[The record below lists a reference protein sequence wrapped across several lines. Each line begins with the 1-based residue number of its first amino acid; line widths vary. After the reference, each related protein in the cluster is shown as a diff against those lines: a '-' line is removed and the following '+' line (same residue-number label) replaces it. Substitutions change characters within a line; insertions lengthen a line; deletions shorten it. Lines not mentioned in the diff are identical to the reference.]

1 MKSTTTADK
10 KLLRSSYIAV
20 QKMAKTKKSHTI
32 AEILI
37 MPCTIE
43 ITKEVFEEEKVKV
56 LTKIPTSNDT
66 VKRWIVSMPE
76 DIVSQCFDQLRDND
90 FAIQLD
96 ESTDISKMSHL
107 LAYVWDMWNKEIKED
122 FLSCKE
128 LKTTTKSDDIFKR

>member
-1 MKSTTTADK
+1 MKSTTTAEK